1 MVGIKEKLIVSK
13 KRVSDFGEV
22 YTPKHIVHDMID
34 LVRPTC
40 SLCES
45 KILEPS
51 VGKGT
56 FLEEILKLKL
66 QTALNKKNIKENVFI
81 SVASLYGV
89 DILKDN
95 VEYTKQL
102 LLDTVKQFYN
112 LNKQEETI
120 IEDILD
126 KNIIWG
132 NTLEMKNH
140 DGSDLFFHDWIIEQ
154 NEIKT
159 KKNYLKDMINHDKT
173 QL

>member
-1 MVGIKEKLIVSK
+1 MQEKLIVSR
-13 KRVSDFGEV
+13 KRVKDHGEV
-22 YTPKHIVHDMID
+22 YTPKHIVHAMID

-66 QTALNKKNIKENVFI
+66 QTALSKKNIKENVFI
-81 SVASLYGV
+81 SVSSLYGI

-102 LLDTVKQFYN
+102 LLDTVRQYYN
-112 LNKQEETI
+112 LNSQDKSI
-120 IEDILD
+120 LKDILD

-132 NTLEMKNH
+132 DTLEMKNH
-140 DGSDLFFHDWIIEQ
+140 DGSDLFFYDWIIKE
-154 NEIKT
+154 NKIAT
-159 KKNYLKDMINHDKT
+159 KKNYLKDMINHEGKKKM
-173 QL
+173 

>member
-1 MVGIKEKLIVSK
+1 MEKLIVSK

-22 YTPKHIVHDMID
+22 YTPKHIVNAMID

-81 SVASLYGV
+81 SVGSLYGI
-89 DILKDN
+89 DILEDN
-95 VEYTKQL
+95 VKYTKQL
-102 LLDTVKQFYN
+102 LLDTVRQYYN
-112 LNKQEETI
+112 LNDQDETI
-120 IEDILD
+120 IKDILD

-154 NEIKT
+154 NEIKA

>member
-1 MVGIKEKLIVSK
+1 MQEKLIVSR
-13 KRVSDFGEV
+13 KRVKDHGEV
-22 YTPKHIVHDMID
+22 YTPKHIVHAMID

-66 QTALNKKNIKENVFI
+66 QTALSKKNIKENVFI
-81 SVASLYGV
+81 SVSSLYGI

-132 NTLEMKNH
+132 DTLEMKNH
-140 DGSDLFFHDWIIEQ
+140 DGSDLFFYDWIIKE
-154 NEIKT
+154 NKIAT
-159 KKNYLKDMINHDKT
+159 KKNYLKDMINHEGKKKM
-173 QL
+173 